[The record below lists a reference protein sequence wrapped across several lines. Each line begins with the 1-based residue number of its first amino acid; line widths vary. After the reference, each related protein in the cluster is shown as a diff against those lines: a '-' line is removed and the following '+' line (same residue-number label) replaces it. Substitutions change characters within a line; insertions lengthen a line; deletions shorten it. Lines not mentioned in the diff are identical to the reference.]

1 MLIGKRVTVA
11 GGGIGG
17 MAAALALARRGARV
31 TLLERAAQLRET
43 GAGLQV
49 SPNGVAV
56 LDALGLGEALRAEA
70 VRSQAVVLRD
80 GPSGRQVVRLDLS
93 LSRAAHPFLLVRRG
107 KLLALLAE
115 AARAAGV
122 EVQTDAA
129 ADPGSPLPD
138 EALRVGAEGLRS
150 PTRGALNGEKA
161 PFFTG
166 QVAWRAVIADAAPP
180 ESQVWMGPGRHLV
193 TYPLAGGLRNIVAVE
208 ERREWAEEGW
218 SHPGDPAD
226 LRRAFA
232 GFAPEARDWL
242 GRVQEVHL
250 WGLFRHPVA
259 ARWHDG
265 TRVLLGDAAHPTL
278 PFLAQGA
285 NLALEDA
292 WVLADCLAALPQ
304 DEALAL
310 YQARRKGRAER
321 TVAAAEA
328 NARNFHL
335 RAPLVRMLAHGVL
348 RAEGVLA
355 PAMPLARL
363 DWLYCHDV
371 TRPA

>member
-31 TLLERAAQLRET
+31 TLLERAERLRET

-49 SPNGVAV
+49 SPNGAAV
-56 LDALGLGEALRAEA
+56 LEALGLGAALRGAGLLSRA
-70 VRSQAVVLRD
+70 VELRD
-80 GPSGRQVVRLDLS
+80 GLSGRRVLRMDLA
-93 LSRAAHPFLLVRRG
+93 RPDAPAPFVLVERG
-107 KLLALLAE
+107 ALLALLAE
-115 AARAAGV
+115 AARDAGV
-122 EVQTDAA
+122 EIRTGTAA
-129 ADPGSPLPD
+129 RPEDRLPD

-150 PTRGALNGEKA
+150 PSRAALNQGET

-166 QVAWRAVIADAAPP
+166 QVAWRAVIQGDAPP

-193 TYPLAGGLRNIVAVE
+193 TYPLPGGRRNIVAVE
-208 ERREWAEEGW
+208 ERAEWAEEGW
-218 SHPGDPAD
+218 SHPGDPAE

-232 GFAPEARDWL
+232 GFAPEVTGWL
-242 GRVQEVHL
+242 AQVEHPHL

-259 ARWHDG
+259 GRWQDG
-265 TRVLLGDAAHPTL
+265 RLALLGDAAHPTL

-292 WVLADCLAALPQ
+292 WVLADCLATLPQ
-304 DEALAL
+304 AEALAL
-310 YQARRKGRAER
+310 YEARRRGRAAR

-335 RAPLVRMLAHGVL
+335 RGPQRLVAHNVL
-348 RAEGVLA
+348 RLGGRVA
-355 PAMPLARL
+355 PRLPLARF
-363 DWLYCHDV
+363 DWLYRHDV
-371 TRPA
+371 TREG